1 MLIGSD
7 VKTVT
12 EIGTYSRKTVFSPPN
27 DHYSENRLRER
38 NLRELSMVTSEQC
51 NVYWSITLQSRVT

>member
-51 NVYWSITLQSRVT
+51 NVY